1 MAGTNDIIF
10 QTCLSDISDQD
21 VIFHVAD
28 NKGMSSSIFQF
39 KHHAEKYPFINMIND
54 INLKTSTL
62 DDLMEKN
69 KIPHDFYSVMVMD
82 LQGAELKTLM
92 GAKKVISSIN
102 AIVSEV
108 SEIELYENAPL
119 ESDIDSYLRNYK
131 FRRVMDAY
139 TEYGWGEAL
148 YIREQ

>member
-1 MAGTNDIIF
+1 MSTNDVIF
-10 QTCLSDISDQD
+10 QACLSDTPEQE
-21 VIFHVAD
+21 VTFHIAD
-28 NKGMSSSIFQF
+28 NRGMSSSMFQF
-39 KHHAEKYPFINMIND
+39 KHHKEKYPFINMTND
-54 INLKTSTL
+54 IILKTDTL

-69 KIPHDFYSVMVMD
+69 KIPHNFYNIMIMD

-119 ESDIDSYLRNYK
+119 ENDIDTYLSNYK
-131 FRRVMDAY
+131 FKRVLESY

-148 YIREQ
+148 YIKEQ